1 MKVFQY
7 FAVVMLATL
16 LSSTA
21 GYANWSVDDI
31 QAVNVAPDYMLLLL
45 GGLFVMLMQVG
56 FAIIEGGYDPQAKTF
71 SMCCINFLAALAGNV
86 LYVLMSYALMLFGW
100 GDQVHIGVPLQS
112 WHWNLLFFYVLMAT
126 TITMVVSRIIPKTI
140 SLAQYWWI
148 ALFISF
154 LIFSIMSRWVWGGFI
169 MSQGFLRRLGFFDF
183 AGASVVHSAAAWIV
197 LAGYCAMGKE
207 QQEQLRRKDIL
218 FSDYK
223 LLAMALAGFILW
235 LAWSGLNVSY
245 IMAMRVDIQDV
256 VLNTIST
263 LIAAVIAVSVISL
276 LRKHGP
282 SLELII
288 KAALGG
294 LVAITASGGLVTVS
308 GAVWIG
314 AIAGL
319 LVYVLPALFKRWI
332 GAKNIVD
339 VLVIHGVCGVWGTIA
354 LALYY
359 HSALA
364 SHMPKISLYA
374 QMLGVLVTFVWSFGL
389 ALLLF
394 KFIANY
400 SLKQVL
406 LNQNMIPQDQP
417 KSDAKPHQNNK
428 LIL

>member
-7 FAVVMLATL
+7 FAVVVLATL
-16 LSSTA
+16 LCATS

-31 QAVNVAPDYMLLLL
+31 QAVNIAPDYMLLLL

-71 SMCCINFLAALAGNV
+71 SMCCINFLAALVGNL
-86 LYVLMSYALMLFGW
+86 LYVLVSYALMTLGW

-126 TITMVVSRIIPKTI
+126 TITMVVSRIIPKSI
-140 SLAQYWWI
+140 SLVQYWWI
-148 ALFISF
+148 ALFISV

-197 LAGYCAMGKE
+197 LAGYSAMGKE
-207 QQEQLRRKDIL
+207 QQEQLRRKDIM

-245 IMAMRVDIQDV
+245 IIAMRVDIQDV
-256 VLNTIST
+256 VLNTIAT
-263 LIAAVIAVSVISL
+263 LIAAVITVIATSM
-276 LRKHGP
+276 LRKQSP
-282 SLELII
+282 SLELVI

-314 AIAGL
+314 GVAGIL
-319 LVYVLPALFKRWI
+319 LYVLPVYLKRWI

-339 VLVIHGVCGVWGTIA
+339 VVVIHGLCGVWGTVA
-354 LALYY
+354 LAIFH
-359 HSALA
+359 HSTLAL
-364 SHMPKISLYA
+364 HVPKISLYA
-374 QMLGVLVTFVWSFGL
+374 QVIGVVVTFLWSFGL
-389 ALLLF
+389 AFILF
-394 KFIANY
+394 KFIAHY
-400 SLKQVL
+400 SLKQKTLAAKDLV
-406 LNQNMIPQDQP
+406 QP
-417 KSDAKPHQNNK
+417 MN
-428 LIL
+428 

>member
-7 FAVVMLATL
+7 FAVVMLATMMC
-16 LSSTA
+16 SSA
-21 GYANWSVDDI
+21 GAANWSVDDI
-31 QAVNVAPDYMLLLL
+31 QAVNIAPDYMLLLL
-45 GGLFVMLMQVG
+45 GGLFVILMQVG

-71 SMCCINFLAALAGNV
+71 SMCCINFLAALVGNI
-86 LYVLMSYALMLFGW
+86 LYVLISYALMMLGW

-126 TITMVVSRIIPKTI
+126 TITMVVSRIIPKSV
-140 SLAQYWWI
+140 SLTQYWWI

-245 IMAMRVDIQDV
+245 IIAMRVDIQDV

-263 LIAAVIAVSVISL
+263 LIAAVITVILISA
-276 LRKHGP
+276 LRKHSPG
-282 SLELII
+282 LELMI
-288 KAALGG
+288 KSALGG
-294 LVAITASGGLVTVS
+294 LVAITASGGLVTVT
-308 GAVWIG
+308 GALWIG
-314 AIAGL
+314 MVAGVL
-319 LVYVLPALFKRWI
+319 MYVLPAVLQRWI
-332 GAKNIVD
+332 GAKNIID
-339 VLVIHGVCGVWGTIA
+339 VLVIHGICGVWGTMA
-354 LALYY
+354 LAIY
-359 HSALA
+359 HHSVLDL
-364 SHMPKISLYA
+364 HVPNISIYT
-374 QMLGVLVTFVWSFGL
+374 QGLGVVVTFVWSFGL
-389 ALLLF
+389 AFMLF
-394 KFIANY
+394 KLIAHY
-400 SLKQVL
+400 SLRQKALAQKAL
-406 LNQNMIPQDQP
+406 AQQ
-417 KSDAKPHQNNK
+417 SDNK
-428 LIL
+428 LIF